1 MKIMPQTEIEKKRV
15 AWCAEHFKF
24 GMSTVEVFQLI
35 EQCALLFPRT
45 PEERRRKTESLMV
58 MPEFVL

>member
-24 GMSTVEVFQLI
+24 GMSTVEVFQLDGNAGV
-35 EQCALLFPRT
+35 CAL
-45 PEERRRKTESLMV
+45 RRWQIVPPAAPSARHLCRHE
-58 MPEFVL
+58 